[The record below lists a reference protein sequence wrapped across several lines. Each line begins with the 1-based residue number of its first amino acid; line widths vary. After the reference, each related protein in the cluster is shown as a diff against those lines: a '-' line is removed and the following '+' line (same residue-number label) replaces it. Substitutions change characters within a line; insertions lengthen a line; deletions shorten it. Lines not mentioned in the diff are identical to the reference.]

1 MNATTTRL
9 GRWRHRVWPS
19 LRFYYSGLMDHLD
32 RHHLFLLSG
41 GMAFSLLVCTLP
53 LVLILFAGLGA
64 ILERP
69 AIMQEI
75 EQFIEQ
81 VVPIPDAAQFIKDFI
96 FARVR
101 AFAAYRNVVG
111 AIGIVA
117 LLFAATGLFSSM
129 RTILGVV
136 FQSRTE
142 ESILRGKLRD
152 IGFVVLMLLFFLLS
166 VTVLPS
172 LNVIEDYADTFEFLR
187 EFRLEGIQE
196 VALQTLSL
204 ALIFAGF
211 FVVYFTVPH
220 ERAPVA
226 AILVGALWASLLWKA
241 AEIGFGYYLS
251 HYVTYQ
257 RVWGTYALLVAVA
270 FWSYYTSIV
279 FIVGAEIGQLYRERH
294 DLLPPS
300 SVRHDGPSR
309 FFRD

>member
-1 MNATTTRL
+1 VSTVTPA
-9 GRWRHRVWPS
+9 GQWKHRFWHS
-19 LRFYYSGLMDHLD
+19 ARFYFRGLRDHLD
-32 RHHLFLLSG
+32 RHHVFLLSG

-69 AIMQEI
+69 AILQEI

-81 VVPIPDAAQFIKDFI
+81 VVPIPDAAQFIKEFV

-152 IGFVVLMLLFFLLS
+152 IGFVMLMLMFFLLS

-172 LNVIEDYADTFEFLR
+172 LNVLEGHADKYELLR
-187 EFRLEGIQE
+187 EFRLEGLQE
-196 VALQTLSL
+196 LALQTVSL
-204 ALIFAGF
+204 ALIFVGF

-220 ERAPVA
+220 ERAPVE
-226 AILVGALWASLLWKA
+226 AILVAAFWASVLWKA

-251 HYVTYQ
+251 HYVTYK

-294 DLLPPS
+294 DMLPPS
-300 SVRHDGPSR
+300 SVRYDGPSQ